1 MDYLADTQVFIWAIV
16 SPEKLKPIVQNILQT
31 NTIWVSQISLFEIAI
46 KQRINK
52 LPELSLPVEAL
63 ISQLYRDGFQLMPL
77 RNTHIAA
84 YESIPLFANHR
95 DPFDRLLIASAL
107 EENLTIISADEQF
120 REYVPQIR
128 LLEA

>member
-46 KQRINK
+46 KQKINK